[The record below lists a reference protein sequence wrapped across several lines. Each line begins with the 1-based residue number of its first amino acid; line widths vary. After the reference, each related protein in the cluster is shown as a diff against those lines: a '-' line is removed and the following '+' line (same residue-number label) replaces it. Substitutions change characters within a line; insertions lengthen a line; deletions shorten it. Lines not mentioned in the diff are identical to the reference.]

1 VYVLS
6 RLTQQFMLQSVA
18 NSQWEQSHAT
28 AAAPAGSCMMFAEI
42 EIAGPNQSSMD
53 LARRPSEVE
62 LNVTWTRYT
71 SEMHMLVGAE
81 LAAHAAYIGTQ
92 GAGASAWPG

>member
-1 VYVLS
+1 MCTKQCDL
-6 RLTQQFMLQSVA
+6 MQS
-18 NSQWEQSHAT
+18 T
-28 AAAPAGSCMMFAEI
+28 FKTI
-42 EIAGPNQSSMD
+42 D
-53 LARRPSEVE
+53 PSEVE